1 MSSIFLRYFVCR
13 PRVEFKASFDLQTML
28 PWGEPRRLQVVA
40 GRGFEE
46 QGQILVRSVAWCTL
60 WVFFQC
66 SLKLI
71 EIAVPT
77 WWNVVGKFQETLQ
90 FCGGLFV
97 DRLQVPLYYPVRMRS
112 VLKLLPCPTM
122 LLLGLQEIEKVWL
135 NSLLWQQWALKESS
149 LLDIISDAFL
159 TGTQGSQKLNVCR
172 QWSTLDHCAITNQ
185 IVQPFRVDASI
196 DNSRWNL
203 ATNCVSSGL
212 FWVWSSSQSASY
224 FSTPLARHWLYWWMG
239 HRSVTIQLSSDQERV
254 VMGSGK

>member
-97 DRLQVPLYYPVRMRS
+97 DRLQVLPLYYPVRMRS
-112 VLKLLPCPTM
+112 ALKLLPCRCLVQLCCCLAYKNWESLIEFTAMTAVSLKGEQPTRYYQWRFFNRYPR
-122 LLLGLQEIEKVWL
+122 LSETECLQAMVDPWPLCNHKLSNPSESMQALTTLDET
-135 NSLLWQQWALKESS
+135 WQQIVFQLACSEFG
-149 LLDIISDAFL
+149 LLVNPLL
-159 TGTQGSQKLNVCR
+159 T
-172 QWSTLDHCAITNQ
+172 
-185 IVQPFRVDASI
+185 
-196 DNSRWNL
+196 
-203 ATNCVSSGL
+203 
-212 FWVWSSSQSASY
+212 
-224 FSTPLARHWLYWWMG
+224 
-239 HRSVTIQLSSDQERV
+239 SVHP
-254 VMGSGK
+254 

>member
-97 DRLQVPLYYPVRMRS
+97 DRLQVLPLYYPVRMRS
-112 VLKLLPCPTM
+112 ALKLLPCPTM
-122 LLLGLQEIEKVWL
+122 LLLGLQKL
-135 NSLLWQQWALKESS
+135 RKLKESS

-172 QWSTLDHCAITNQ
+172 QWSTLDHCAITNCPTLQ
-185 IVQPFRVDASI
+185 NR
-196 DNSRWNL
+196 
-203 ATNCVSSGL
+203 CK
-212 FWVWSSSQSASY
+212 
-224 FSTPLARHWLYWWMG
+224 HW
-239 HRSVTIQLSSDQERV
+239 QLSMKLGNKLCFNWLVLSLV
-254 VMGSGK
+254 F